1 MALVINLCSKEKKR
15 HDLRYVWKI
24 WKRRGNSRIVR
35 DETWLSP
42 TRLTG
47 FGEGSEGLWMTP
59 RCSGDLRT
67 KYVVVKTMRVDDIAL
82 GARTEDEGQ

>member
-1 MALVINLCSKEKKR
+1 MINLFSKEKKR

-35 DETWLSP
+35 DKTWLSP

-47 FGEGSEGLWMTP
+47 FGEGSEK
-59 RCSGDLRT
+59 RT
-67 KYVVVKTMRVDDIAL
+67 LDDTQVF
-82 GARTEDEGQ
+82 G